1 MTRTVVLMMLAI
13 SATVVCG
20 QWESDFRLTV
30 DDSASQTS
38 ANSGWCVAASND
50 TVHVVWFDYRDD
62 GDKIFYRRST
72 NSGVTW
78 GPETRLTDT
87 ASASMVPNL
96 SLAVAPQGRVHIVW
110 CDYIRGQDDEIFYK
124 RSTDGGTTW
133 LPDTQLTRD
142 DFRVEADS
150 WVSIAAWNLLTHV
163 VWHDFKWDGLRYS
176 WNIFYKRSTDG
187 GVSWQP
193 DQRLTSYPAT
203 SGPPSVAVSGASVHV
218 VWYDLRTGNAEIFY
232 RRSTD
237 GGATWQADTALT
249 NDPAGSYLP
258 SIAVA
263 SNMIHVSWFDERD
276 GNKELYY
283 KRSLDD
289 GLTWGPDVRLTND
302 PADSYR
308 PSVAVSGNNV
318 HLAWYDNR
326 DGNTEI
332 FYKRSTDN
340 GASWSPDTS
349 LTNDANDS
357 FYPSVALAGTKVHL
371 VWTDNR
377 DGNQEIYYKRN
388 PTGNIGVAEKSLR
401 LPGAHPLRVLPNPF
415 HRFTRAIGRDNDW
428 FVVCDASGRMVGRY
442 KGKSI
447 GADLAS
453 GVYFVWPLNPRPA
466 DDYRPSPLVKIR

>member
-1 MTRTVVLMMLAI
+1 MRSVLLMLVI
-13 SATVVCG
+13 STTAVLG
-20 QWESDFRLTV
+20 QWEPDFRLTTDGSV
-30 DDSASQTS
+30 SQTS

-50 TVHVVWFDYRDD
+50 TVHVIWFDYRDA

-72 NSGVTW
+72 NGGIAW
-78 GPETRLTDT
+78 GPETKLTDT

-96 SLAVAPQGRVHIVW
+96 SLAVAPQGLVHIVW

-150 WVSIAAWNLLTHV
+150 WVSIAVWNLLTHV

-176 WNIFYKRSTDG
+176 WNIFYKHSTDG

-203 SGPPSVAVSGASVHV
+203 SGPPAVAASGASVHV
-218 VWYDLRTGNAEIFY
+218 VWYDMRTGNAEIFY
-232 RRSTD
+232 KRSTD
-237 GGATWQADTALT
+237 AGATWQPDTALT

-258 SIAVA
+258 SIGV
-263 SNMIHVSWFDERD
+263 SGNQIHVSWFDERD

-283 KRSLDD
+283 KRSLDG

-308 PSVAVSGNNV
+308 PSVAVSGNGI
-318 HLAWYDNR
+318 HLVWYDNR

-340 GASWSPDTS
+340 GVTWSPDTS
-349 LTNDANDS
+349 LTNDASDS
-357 FYPSVALAGTKVHL
+357 FYPSVALSGTRVHV

-377 DGNQEIYYKRN
+377 DANQEIYYKRN
-388 PTGNIGVAEKSLR
+388 PFGNIGISENRISKPSAPRWRAV
-401 LPGAHPLRVLPNPF
+401 PNPF
-415 HRFTRAIGRDNDW
+415 RSFARAIGHENDW
-428 FVVCDASGRMVGRY
+428 FALYNTSGRMIGRY
-442 KGKSI
+442 QGSMV
-447 GADLAS
+447 GSDLPS
-453 GVYFVWPLNPRPA
+453 GIYFVGPLNVPPGANRQPV
-466 DDYRPSPLVKIR
+466 RLVKIR